1 MSSLSVSSSLRSRS
15 SMETANSASGVQ
27 PRRDQK
33 VVAVRGIFCGR
44 RDVGSNRECGNHH
57 GPPWRRGVGAVPPRT
72 DRLLLPDARVGV
84 RGRRRHAEHHA
95 RAWRALPRFD
105 DQAGLRPWLYRIA
118 TNVCIDM
125 LNGRS
130 RRALPM
136 DVARVGTSEGRL
148 IDRRPG
154 SAWIEPA
161 PDSLVLPAAGDPAER
176 VVARESVRLAFIA
189 ALQRLAPRQRA
200 VLILRDVLH
209 WRAAEVATLLESSTD
224 SVNSSLR
231 RARAALEPID
241 RDSTPNEP
249 SDDHRALLDAYV
261 DAFERQDVNALVALL
276 REDAIVEMPPFELW
290 LRGATDIRDWLVAH
304 DALRDHLLV
313 PVRANGAPAVAVTY
327 RPRPEVRRPPSR
339 STSLMSSTAASAPS
353 GPSSTPDC
361 SRCSVCRWS
370 TSRERS
376 RSVREPSSSM
386 TGTSPTR
393 SLVGVPRRRNGR
405 CPRTLPSGRA
415 DHFVST

>member
-1 MSSLSVSSSLRSRS
+1 MNAVSTTGLPGAAELEQYRRELTGYCYR
-15 SMETANSASGVQ
+15 MLGSAYEAEDAVQ
-27 PRRDQK
+27 
-33 VVAVRGIFCGR
+33 
-44 RDVGSNRECGNHH
+44 N
-57 GPPWRRGVGAVPPRT
+57 T
-72 DRLLLPDARVGV
+72 ML
-84 RGRRRHAEHHA
+84 

-148 IDRRPG
+148 IDRQPG

-161 PDSLVLPAAGDPAER
+161 PDSLVLPSAGDPAER

-290 LRGATDIRDWLVAH
+290 LRGATDIRDWLIAH

-313 PVRANGAPAVAVTY
+313 PVRANGAPAAAVYVPAAPGGTPTAFAIHVLDVVDG
-327 RPRPEVRRPPSR
+327 RISAIR
-339 STSLMSSTAASAPS
+339 SFIDS
-353 GPSSTPDC
+353 GLFALF
-361 SRCSVCRWS
+361 
-370 TSRERS
+370 
-376 RSVREPSSSM
+376 
-386 TGTSPTR
+386 G
-393 SLVGVPRRRNGR
+393 
-405 CPRTLPSGRA
+405 LPLEHIS
-415 DHFVST
+415 

>member
-1 MSSLSVSSSLRSRS
+1 LEQYRRELTGYCYRMLG
-15 SMETANSASGVQ
+15 SAHEAEDAVQ
-27 PRRDQK
+27 
-33 VVAVRGIFCGR
+33 
-44 RDVGSNRECGNHH
+44 N
-57 GPPWRRGVGAVPPRT
+57 T
-72 DRLLLPDARVGV
+72 ML
-84 RGRRRHAEHHA
+84 
-95 RAWRALPRFD
+95 RAWRARPRFD

-161 PDSLVLPAAGDPAER
+161 PDSLVLPSDGDPAER
-176 VVARESVRLAFIA
+176 AVARESVRLAFIA

-209 WRAAEVATLLESSTD
+209 WRAGEVAALLESTTD

-241 RDSTPNEP
+241 RDSTPGQP
-249 SDDHRALLDAYV
+249 SDDDRATLAAYV
-261 DAFERQDVNALVALL
+261 EAFERDDVNALVALL

-290 LRGATDIRDWLVAH
+290 LRGAADIRDWLIAH

-313 PVRANGAPAVAVTY
+313 PIQANGAPAAAVYVPTAPGGMPTAFAIHVLAVVDG
-327 RPRPEVRRPPSR
+327 RISAIRSFIDPELFVLFGLP
-339 STSLMSSTAASAPS
+339 LEAHLVNE
-353 GPSSTPDC
+353 PD
-361 SRCSVCRWS
+361 
-370 TSRERS
+370 
-376 RSVREPSSSM
+376 
-386 TGTSPTR
+386 
-393 SLVGVPRRRNGR
+393 
-405 CPRTLPSGRA
+405 
-415 DHFVST
+415 

>member
-1 MSSLSVSSSLRSRS
+1 MNAVTTTGLPRAAELEQYRRELTGYCYR
-15 SMETANSASGVQ
+15 MLGSAYEAEDAVQ
-27 PRRDQK
+27 
-33 VVAVRGIFCGR
+33 
-44 RDVGSNRECGNHH
+44 N
-57 GPPWRRGVGAVPPRT
+57 T
-72 DRLLLPDARVGV
+72 ML
-84 RGRRRHAEHHA
+84 

-136 DVARVGTSEGRL
+136 DVARVGTSEGQL

-161 PDSLVLPAAGDPAER
+161 PDSLVLPSTAIPRSAWSR
-176 VVARESVRLAFIA
+176 VNPYGSRSSPRCSGSRRVN
-189 ALQRLAPRQRA
+189 APCSSCA
-200 VLILRDVLH
+200 TCCTG
-209 WRAAEVATLLESSTD
+209 APAEVATLLESTTD

-241 RDSTPNEP
+241 RDSTPSEP
-249 SDDHRALLDAYV
+249 SDDHRALLAAYV

-290 LRGATDIRDWLVAH
+290 LRGAADIRDWLIAH

-313 PVRANGAPAVAVTY
+313 PVRANGAPAAAVYVPNAPGGTPTAFAIHVLDVVDG
-327 RPRPEVRRPPSR
+327 RISAIR
-339 STSLMSSTAASAPS
+339 SFIDPGLFALF
-353 GPSSTPDC
+353 G
-361 SRCSVCRWS
+361 
-370 TSRERS
+370 
-376 RSVREPSSSM
+376 
-386 TGTSPTR
+386 
-393 SLVGVPRRRNGR
+393 
-405 CPRTLPSGRA
+405 LPLEHIS
-415 DHFVST
+415 

>member
-1 MSSLSVSSSLRSRS
+1 VNAVTTTGLPGAAELEQYRRELTGYCYRMLG
-15 SMETANSASGVQ
+15 SAYEAEDAVQ
-27 PRRDQK
+27 
-33 VVAVRGIFCGR
+33 
-44 RDVGSNRECGNHH
+44 N
-57 GPPWRRGVGAVPPRT
+57 T
-72 DRLLLPDARVGV
+72 ML
-84 RGRRRHAEHHA
+84 

-148 IDRRPG
+148 IDRQPG

-161 PDSLVLPAAGDPAER
+161 PDSLVLPSAGDPAER

-290 LRGATDIRDWLVAH
+290 LRGATDIRDWLIAH
-304 DALRDHLLV
+304 DALRDHRLV
-313 PVRANGAPAVAVTY
+313 PVRANGAPAAAVYVPAAPGGTPTAFAIHVVDVVDG
-327 RPRPEVRRPPSR
+327 RISAIR
-339 STSLMSSTAASAPS
+339 SFIDS
-353 GPSSTPDC
+353 GLFALF
-361 SRCSVCRWS
+361 
-370 TSRERS
+370 
-376 RSVREPSSSM
+376 
-386 TGTSPTR
+386 G
-393 SLVGVPRRRNGR
+393 
-405 CPRTLPSGRA
+405 LPLEHIS
-415 DHFVST
+415 